1 MTDTRRLIT
10 AIVLAMAVLI
20 GWQMVTFKIW
30 GMPPQANAGEDHAV
44 QASGPEGTMVV
55 LDGTASRDSNSTPGT
70 NDDIVTF
77 LWYENLGQRT
87 ERYLGSGEHFEVVL
101 KPGFHEITL
110 VVTDH
115 KDRSATDEVLIT
127 VDWADASGLT
137 PVEAPAPDGSQAALQ
152 PTMRGADPQQQADQG
167 FVLVGPDAVEMGVLG
182 SERPEAGYNLAIHLT
197 SSNACVLAADVT
209 EAKPAADPNGPQ
221 YRYRKALDSD
231 LPYPLLRQLDPQTGE
246 PLDGIDAGAPRD
258 GSLITTRLT
267 LLRGNEVFDIPLEP
281 HNWYLRMEEGEN
293 QERAIFWL
301 TLTENGQDL
310 LKLEK
315 ILTLDKGRYDLELV
329 HRVHNLTNKTIRLSI
344 EQFGAAGMQRE
355 DSRTDYRKIV
365 AVSKAEQHYKVDVY
379 PRSKLF
385 KRQEPAQLIEGPDSK
400 QLIYAAV
407 VNKYFACIMGLR
419 ADQQQTTDLLDRVE
433 AITTLGREE
442 AGADLITRWVS
453 LPFDIAPKAQH
464 DLAFDLYFGPKL
476 KGMFKN
482 DPLYVE
488 RAYTKVMAAD
498 FMCPLACLAVVVDP
512 LTNLMVGLLKALYR
526 VLPNYGL
533 AIIIMVLIVRVLLH
547 PITKKGQVGMVK
559 MQKNMSRLQPKMQAL
574 EQQFGNDKQ
583 RLQQEKMRLYRDE
596 GINPMGQIMT
606 CLPMGLQMPIW
617 IALWTSLNTMIELR
631 HEPFVLWI
639 RDLAGPDALIHF
651 GHASWIYQHTGWIPF
666 IGPLDAFNLLP
677 LILGVSMYLQQRFTP
692 KPASPGMGGTDQ
704 QKQQAMMMNFM
715 SVFFTFLFYNMPAGL
730 NLYIGASNIFGMLE
744 SWRIRKHVRQEQD
757 QVQLVK
763 AAPAQPSA
771 ASKIQSRLGGWIAKL
786 AHEADDAKKL
796 RTKKKRP
803 PRR

>member
-1 MTDTRRLIT
+1 MSDTRRLIT

-30 GMPPQANAGEDHAV
+30 GMPPQANAGPDQTA
-44 QASGPEGTMVV
+44 QAGGPEGTTVL
-55 LDGTASRDSNSTPGT
+55 LDGSASRDVNSTPGT
-70 NDDIVTF
+70 NDDIVRF

-87 ERYLGSGEHFEVVL
+87 EQYLGNGQQLEVLL

-110 VVTDH
+110 VVTDR
-115 KDRSATDEVLIT
+115 KDRSATDQVLIT
-127 VDWADASGLT
+127 VESAEASAPS
-137 PVEAPAPDGSQAALQ
+137 PVAPATLDRTQAAPH
-152 PTMRGADPQQQADQG
+152 PTMRGAEPEQQADHG
-167 FVLVGPDAVEMGVLG
+167 LVLLGAGQVETGVLG
-182 SERPEAGYNLAIHLT
+182 SDNPQAGYNLAIHLAST
-197 SSNACVLAADVT
+197 NACVLAADVT
-209 EAKPAADPNGPQ
+209 EAKPGADPNGLQ
-221 YRYRKALDSD
+221 YRYRKELESD

-246 PLDGIDAGAPRD
+246 LLDRIDPGAAQD
-258 GSLITTRLT
+258 GSLITTRLR
-267 LLRGNEVFDIPLEP
+267 LFRGKQVLHVPLEQQ
-281 HNWYLRMEEGEN
+281 NWHLRIEEGED

-301 TLTENGQDL
+301 TLTDNGREL

-315 ILTLDKGRYDLELV
+315 ILTLGKGRYDLEMV
-329 HRVHNLTNKTIRLSI
+329 HRVHNLTDEPIRLSL
-344 EQFGAAGMQRE
+344 EQLGAAGMQRE

-385 KRQEPAQLIEGPDSK
+385 KRQEPAELTEGPDSK
-400 QLIYAAV
+400 HLVYAAV

-419 ADQQQTTDLLDRVE
+419 AREPDAPDPLDRAE
-433 AITTLGREE
+433 AITTLGRDD
-442 AGADLITRWVS
+442 AGADLTTRWVT
-453 LPFDIAPKAQH
+453 LPFDIAPKAQREV
-464 DLAFDLYFGPKL
+464 AFDLYFGPKL
-476 KGMFKN
+476 KGLFEHN
-482 DPLYVE
+482 PVYAE
-488 RAYTKVMAAD
+488 RAYPKVMTAD
-498 FMCPLACLAVVVDP
+498 FMCPLACLAVIVDP
-512 LTNLMVGLLKALYR
+512 LTDLMVGLLKVLYR
-526 VLPNYGL
+526 VLPNYGV
-533 AIIIMVLIVRVLLH
+533 AIIIMVLIVRALLH

-583 RLQQEKMRLYRDE
+583 QLQQAKMRLYREE

-639 RDLAGPDALIHF
+639 RDLAGPDALIRF
-651 GHASWIYQHTGWIPF
+651 GHASWIYHHTGWIPF

-744 SWRIRKHVRQEQD
+744 SWRIRKHLHQDPEQI
-757 QVQLVK
+757 K
-763 AAPAQPSA
+763 PAPPQPSVA
-771 ASKIQSRLGGWIAKL
+771 AKAHPRIGGWIAKL
-786 AHEADDAKKL
+786 VREAEDAKKL